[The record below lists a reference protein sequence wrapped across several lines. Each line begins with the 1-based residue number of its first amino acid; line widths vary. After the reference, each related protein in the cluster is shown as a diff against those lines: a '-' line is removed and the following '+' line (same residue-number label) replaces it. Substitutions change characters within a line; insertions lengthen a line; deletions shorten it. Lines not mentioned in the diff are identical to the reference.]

1 MKFNLKDIEKM
12 VDNFSKFLSYM
23 VSAMSQCSLYSREHP
38 SVSEFSEKAM
48 NILNGLFSDE
58 TIGITHLGGKLI
70 FNDLPIAEKGIH
82 TEKFIKRMKA
92 KGIEKIIIKKGLS
105 NEELM
110 SFISYLASKGEE
122 TLNSEHILVG
132 IIQVKLR
139 SAGDRPMEIMN
150 ANISRVKDVYQ
161 DFSRFKKLDTVGL
174 EDAVLGFLS
183 AIKSEANVL
192 RLVSPVKSFSEYTY
206 VHTAN
211 VAVLTLFQAESLGMK
226 GENLHEAGL
235 SGLLHDVGKMYIPK
249 EVLDKPG
256 KLDEAEWKEIKKHPV
271 YGAMFLSSLPEP
283 PRLPVIAAFEHHLKF
298 DGNGYPDTK
307 WRSRKQHIIS
317 QIVAISDFFDA
328 VRAERP
334 YRKGLEL
341 NAVLDIMKG
350 SVGKD
355 FNPLLIDNFISALK
369 KARVLQS

>member
-1 MKFNLKDIEKM
+1 M

-23 VSAMSQCSLYSREHP
+23 IAAMSQCSLYSREHP
-38 SVSEFSEKAM
+38 SVAVFSEKALD
-48 NILNGLFSDE
+48 ILNDLFTDE
-58 TIGITHLGGKLI
+58 TIGITHLEGNLV
-70 FNDLPIAEKGIH
+70 FNDLPIMEKGIH
-82 TEKFIKRMKA
+82 AENFMKRMKA
-92 KGIEKIIIKKGLS
+92 KGIDKIIIKKGVS

-110 SFISYLASKGEE
+110 SFISFMASKDED
-122 TLNSEHILVG
+122 TISCEHILVG
-132 IIQVKLR
+132 TIQVKLR
-139 SAGDRPMEIMN
+139 PTGDGPMEIMN
-150 ANISRVKDVYQ
+150 ANISRVKGVIQ
-161 DFSRFKKLDTVGL
+161 DFSRYKKLDTIGL
-174 EDAVLGFLS
+174 EEAVLGFLS

-192 RLVSPVKSFSEYTY
+192 SLISPVKSFSEYTY

-211 VAVLTLFQAESLGMK
+211 VAVLTLFQAESIGLK
-226 GENLHEAGL
+226 GESLREAGL
-235 SGLLHDVGKMYIPK
+235 AGLLHDVGKMFISK

-256 KLDEAEWKEIKKHPV
+256 KLDESEWKEMKKHPV
-271 YGAMFLSSLPEP
+271 YGAMYLSSLPEP
-283 PRLPVIAAFEHHLKF
+283 PRLSVIAAFEHHLKF
-298 DGNGYPDTK
+298 DGAGYPDTK

-355 FNPLLIDNFISALK
+355 FSPLLINNFFSSLRK
-369 KARVLQS
+369 VGVLQS